1 VLYGFGGFGGQPTGS
16 GQRRFLNDANGF
28 LRLINRLLQRHRNN
42 PQVRIGIAPH
52 SLRAVTAEMLKEA
65 VAGLDSLDDEAP
77 IHIHIAEQ
85 VREVEDCRAWSN
97 QRPVEWLLHH
107 QPVGPRWCL
116 VHATHMTEGETGRL
130 ARTGAVAGLCP
141 TTEGNLGDGF
151 FQAPE
156 FLRNRGVFGLGSDSH
171 ISVSPFEELRWLEY
185 GQRLLRRRRN
195 VLAAGGNQS
204 PSVGAALYRAAVA
217 GGAQALGRPI
227 GRLSPG
233 YRADLVVID
242 SEKPALIGK
251 TGDVLLDAAVFAGNE
266 NPVRDVMVGGRW
278 LVTEGR
284 HVGEQT
290 VLKRYRA
297 VLSELM
303 S

>member
-1 VLYGFGGFGGQPTGS
+1 
-16 GQRRFLNDANGF
+16 
-28 LRLINRLLQRHRNN
+28 
-42 PQVRIGIAPH
+42 
-52 SLRAVTAEMLKEA
+52 
-65 VAGLDSLDDEAP
+65 
-77 IHIHIAEQ
+77 
-85 VREVEDCRAWSN
+85 
-97 QRPVEWLLHH
+97 
-107 QPVGPRWCL
+107 
-116 VHATHMTEGETGRL
+116 
-130 ARTGAVAGLCP
+130 
-141 TTEGNLGDGF
+141 
-151 FQAPE
+151 
-156 FLRNRGVFGLGSDSH
+156 
-171 ISVSPFEELRWLEY
+171 
-185 GQRLLRRRRN
+185 

-284 HVGEQT
+284 HLGEQT

-303 S
+303 G